1 VPVLV
6 LQGEQ
11 DTTVPRQLTD
21 MLIGQMV
28 QAGNPRTTVPE
39 TSLPQA
45 NLGVNYQVLGA
56 SGSQSV
62 DHGSVVTAGAPSML
76 AFLNQVR

>member
-1 VPVLV
+1 
-6 LQGEQ
+6 
-11 DTTVPRQLTD
+11 
-21 MLIGQMV
+21 MV